1 MRAEDIMSS
10 PVVKVRPETPAKAA
24 TALLAAHGFT
34 ALPVVDQDD
43 RLLGIVTEADLMRDR
58 ILPDPRA
65 HIWRDREPIAHPH
78 APDTVERVMS
88 TPAIGM
94 TRHTDA
100 AELAKVMLR
109 DDVRS
114 IPILD
119 GQRVVGIVT
128 RRDLLRTIARD
139 DLAIVADV
147 RHQLA
152 AYAGGD
158 RWTVTVADGVV
169 RILDEFDDDTDR
181 HVATVLARA
190 VPGVQAV
197 EVTVRADQSV

>member
-24 TALLAAHGFT
+24 TALLATHGFT

-43 RLLGIVTEADLMRDR
+43 RLLGVVTEADLMRDR

-65 HIWRDREPIAHPH
+65 SLWREHDDVPRPH
-78 APDTVERVMS
+78 APDTVGLVMS
-88 TPAIGM
+88 SPVTALP
-94 TRHTDA
+94 RHADA
-100 AELAKVMLR
+100 AELAKVMLHENI
-109 DDVRS
+109 RS
-114 IPILD
+114 VPIVD
-119 GQRVVGIVT
+119 GSRVVGIVT

-158 RWTVTVADGVV
+158 RWTVSVRDGVV
-169 RILDEFDDDTDR
+169 RVLDEFDDDTDR
-181 HVATVLARA
+181 HVATVLAQA
-190 VPGVQAV
+190 VPGVQSV
-197 EVTVRADQSV
+197 EVTARADQTV

>member
-43 RLLGIVTEADLMRDR
+43 RLLGVVTEADLMRDR

-65 HIWRDREPIAHPH
+65 HLWRDREPDPRQH
-78 APDTVERVMS
+78 APDLVAQVMS
-88 TPAIGM
+88 TLATGM
-94 TRHTDA
+94 PLHTDA

-109 DDVRS
+109 DHVRS
-114 IPILD
+114 VPILD
-119 GQRVVGIVT
+119 GARVVGIVT

-139 DLAIVADV
+139 DLDILADV

-158 RWTVTVADGVV
+158 RWAVTVADGVV
-169 RILDEFDDDTDR
+169 RVVDEFDDATDR

-190 VPGVQAV
+190 VPGVQSV
-197 EVTVRADQSV
+197 EVASRVDQPV

>member
-43 RLLGIVTEADLMRDR
+43 RLLGVVTEADLMRDR

-65 HIWRDREPIAHPH
+65 RIWRDREPVPH
-78 APDTVERVMS
+78 YHSPDTVERVMS
-88 TPAIGM
+88 SPATGM
-94 TRHTDA
+94 DRYTDA

-109 DDVRS
+109 EDIRS

-119 GQRVVGIVT
+119 GSRVVGIVT

-158 RWTVTVADGVV
+158 RWTVTVADGAV

-181 HVATVLARA
+181 HVAMVLARA
-190 VPGVQAV
+190 VPGVQSV
-197 EVTVRADQSV
+197 EVTPRVDQSV